1 MARIYN
7 PEQYGDNYQGSTQSR
22 GFNPIAA
29 VDTSNQERQRSKQQ
43 VANVNREIQIQ
54 QRDQQ
59 MESTVLKA
67 QQGVAKANMS
77 ATSTAVKGLLSL
89 SQTALKFM
97 DDEHKRQ
104 EEETNYNNQVEAEF
118 NGPEDGYSLGELS
131 PKAEQAALGAIEFN
145 EKQIAIGVATNEAA
159 EGDEVVSHEL
169 QLPAMKQGN
178 AVNVQRQN
186 AYQASKSVGVF
197 LNEFMDS
204 DVTITR
210 PDGTTFTPKTAET
223 EADLRA
229 ATAIAKREFGRSA
242 GIEGMNRAAVQR
254 NLIPATTRAS
264 QAIIRDRGKQIRDAQ
279 EQTALDNV
287 NGTIIDGVLAGENPS
302 TLYEEAFSGL
312 VGVGGRS
319 KGEASK
325 DALSGVLAA
334 IVEDGSMADFEE
346 LKKLKLAT
354 GHVLGKGVT
363 GKMIRDAED
372 QFLDNVHNN
381 NVRRDRVNT
390 ETLNGYK
397 EDRFRELMEAGSDPE
412 KIRAVEEKYI
422 GLAQELGGK
431 NALTFE
437 KEILKGGTSD
447 STVAYD
453 LMKDQAVAG
462 DLDQD
467 DVRDAFEA
475 GVLSSTQTAELKKI
489 VGDEDAEL
497 KAKVKPFE
505 PEIKRLAK
513 GVTTEG
519 FGASTNLMGGSKD
532 ENASIEA
539 DITRTITNR
548 VTEFVR
554 LNPDIDPGKVS
565 EHAQRVRDDVLK
577 DIKEQ
582 KAAAQEKGVK
592 YNYQYSGTTSLNKA
606 LQLRYPDVNTG
617 REVRDLTSLSTYDLQ
632 QAGFNNTDT
641 RRDNDINPT
650 SDRILGVKELQQFAD
665 LYRQGGEAAL
675 PDRVKVVAGAVG
687 NMNPRVL
694 LEQQGQAYGI
704 NVDLKSYIQEQQA
717 KGLDPAALP
726 KADSIEQRALDVI
739 GTYESD
745 SVGGYDAVNQYG
757 GEGGHTTGSEMG
769 MHSGRFS
776 EMPQH
781 GGRQLTS
788 MSLQEIMD
796 LQEDTAGMS
805 NDEWRDSGR
814 LHAVGRYQFIGSTF
828 KSIVDQSGID
838 PNTKFTPEVQDAM
851 ALYLLRTATGGIGQ
865 WVGPSTHAT
874 MDEKEIVRAARLLE
888 SGNASKAQLVRI
900 ARMFS

>member
-67 QQGVAKANMS
+67 QQSVARANMS
-77 ATSTAVKGLLSL
+77 ATTTAVKGLLSL
-89 SQTALKFM
+89 SQTALKAM
-97 DDEHKRQ
+97 DLEHKRQ

-118 NGPEDGYSLGELS
+118 NGPEEGYSIGEVS
-131 PKAEQAALGAIEFN
+131 PKAQQAADSAAEFS
-145 EKQIAIGVATNEAA
+145 EQQIAIGVATNEAA
-159 EGDEVVSHEL
+159 EGDEVISHEL

-178 AVNVQRQN
+178 AVNIQRQN

-210 PDGTTFTPKTAET
+210 PDGTTFTPATAET
-223 EADLRA
+223 EADLNA
-229 ATAIAKREFGRSA
+229 ALSIAKREFGAGA
-242 GIEGMNRAAVQR
+242 GIEKMNRAAVQR
-254 NLIPATTRAS
+254 NLIPSTTTAS
-264 QAIIRDRGKQIRDAQ
+264 NAILRDRGRKIREAQ

-287 NGTIIDGVLAGENPS
+287 NGTIIDGVLAGENPA
-302 TLYEEAFSGL
+302 TLYEEAFAGL
-312 VGVGGRS
+312 VGVGGRT

-325 DALSGVLAA
+325 AALSGVLAA
-334 IVEDGSMADFEE
+334 IVEDGSMSDFEE
-346 LKKLKLAT
+346 LKTLKLAT

-372 QFLDNVHNN
+372 KFLDNVHTN
-381 NVRRDRVNT
+381 NVRRDRINT
-390 ETLNGYK
+390 QTLNGYK
-397 EDRFRELMEAGSDPE
+397 EDRFRELMEAGADPE
-412 KIRAVEEKYI
+412 KIRAIEEKYI

-431 NALTFE
+431 DALTFE
-437 KEILKGGTSD
+437 KSIRKGGTTD
-447 STVAYD
+447 STVAFD
-453 LMKDQAVAG
+453 LLKDQAVNG
-462 DLDQD
+462 DLNSSDI
-467 DVRDAFEA
+467 RDAFDA
-475 GVLSSTQTAELKKI
+475 GVLTSTQVAELNKI
-489 VGDEDAEL
+489 VPDEAAEL
-497 KAKVKPFE
+497 EKKVKPYE
-505 PEIKRLAK
+505 AEIKRLSKAVTSAK
-513 GVTTEG
+513 
-519 FGASTNLMGGSKD
+519 FGESGNLMGGSKD

-554 LNPDIDPGKVS
+554 LNPDVDPGKVS
-565 EHAQRVRDDVLK
+565 QHAERIRDGLLK
-577 DIKEQ
+577 DISEQ
-582 KAAAQEKGVK
+582 QQAAQDQGIQYK
-592 YNYQYSGTTSLNKA
+592 YQYSGTTSLNAAMQKRYKD
-606 LQLRYPDVNTG
+606 LRTG
-617 REVRDLTSLSTYDLQ
+617 REVRDLTSLSTFDLQ
-632 QAGFNNTDT
+632 KAGFNNTDS
-641 RRDNDINPT
+641 RNDNDINPT
-650 SDRILGVKELQQFAD
+650 TDRILGIKELEQFAN

-704 NVDLKSYIQEQQA
+704 DVNLKGYIREQQA
-717 KGLDPAALP
+717 KGLDPASLP
-726 KADSIEQRALDVI
+726 KADSVEQRALDVI

-757 GEGGHTTGSEMG
+757 DKGGHGTGSQLG
-769 MHSGRFS
+769 MYSGRFS

-781 GGRQLTS
+781 NGRELSS
-788 MSLQEIMD
+788 MTLQEIMD
-796 LQEDTAGMS
+796 LQSDTDGLS
-805 NDEWRDSGR
+805 NDEWRDQGR
-814 LHAVGRYQFIGSTF
+814 LHAVGRYQFVGDTLAG
-828 KSIVDQSGID
+828 IVRNSGID
-838 PNTKFTPEVQDAM
+838 PNTRFTPEVQDAM
-851 ALYLLRTATGGIGQ
+851 ALYHLRTATSGIGE
-865 WVGPSTHAT
+865 WVGPATYAT
-874 MDEKEIVRAARLLE
+874 MGEKEIVRAARLLE
-888 SGNASKAQLVRI
+888 SGNASKAQLIRI